1 MNTDKSTVRLKNI
14 SKSFGSIVAVD
25 NLDVTIEP
33 GEFVTLLG
41 PSGCGKST
49 TLRMLGGFE
58 TPTSGQIFLGD
69 DDVTNV
75 PPNKRNVNMV
85 FQDYALFPH
94 MTVGQN
100 ISFGLELMGK
110 GKQEINEDV
119 NSLLDFMQLL
129 GYEDRRPDELSGGQ
143 RQRVALA
150 RALAP
155 DPKVLLLD
163 EPLGALDAKLR
174 KQVQIELK
182 SIQKRTGKT
191 FIFVTHDQEEALT
204 MSDRILV
211 MNEGHL
217 EQDGGPKDLYFYPE
231 SRFVADFVGETNML
245 SCSIK
250 GIEGNQVIL
259 DWQGH
264 QLSGQCRSGEPK
276 VGQTIDAVIRP
287 EKISCHGTNPD
298 NDTAI
303 EGRITDRIF
312 KGSYTTI
319 DVVIGDNEDT
329 TMQASADC
337 NLIDNIKGDKV
348 WVGLDPSFLT
358 VLTR

>member
-1 MNTDKSTVRLKNI
+1 MQTAQETVRLVNL
-14 SKSFGSIVAVD
+14 SKKFGSIVAVD
-25 NLDVTIEP
+25 NLDISIEP

-58 TPTSGQIFLGD
+58 TPTSGQIFLGE
-69 DDVTNV
+69 DDVTNI
-75 PPNKRNVNMV
+75 PPNRRNVNMV

-100 ISFGLELMGK
+100 ISFGLELKGLGK
-110 GKQEINEDV
+110 NEIEERV
-119 NSLLDFMQLL
+119 ISLLDFMQLD
-129 GYEDRRPDELSGGQ
+129 GYKARRPDELSGGQ

-217 EQDGGPKDLYFYPE
+217 EQDGAPKDLYFHPE

-245 SCSIK
+245 SCTVK
-250 GIEGNQVIL
+250 GTEGTTVVL

-264 QLSGQCRSGEPK
+264 ELRGQCRSGDPK
-276 VGQTIDAVIRP
+276 DGQKVDAVIRP
-287 EKISCHGTNPD
+287 EKVTCHASDPGD
-298 NDTAI
+298 GTAI
-303 EGRITDRIF
+303 EGRVTQSIF
-312 KGSYTTI
+312 KGSYTTVGVMI
-319 DVVIGDNEDT
+319 GENESTTIQASGDNTNFD
-329 TMQASADC
+329 
-337 NLIDNIKGDKV
+337 NLKDNQV
-348 WVGLDPSFLT
+348 WISLDPAFLT

>member
-1 MNTDKSTVRLKNI
+1 MQTAPETVRLKNI
-14 SKSFGSIVAVD
+14 SKKFGSVVAVET
-25 NLDVTIEP
+25 LDITIEP

-41 PSGCGKST
+41 PSGCGKTT

-58 TPTSGQIFLGD
+58 TPTSGRIFLGD
-69 DDVTNV
+69 EDVTDV
-75 PPNKRNVNMV
+75 PPNRRNVNMV

-110 GKQEINEDV
+110 SKSQITDRV
-119 NSLLDFMQLL
+119 NSLLDFMQLD
-129 GYEDRRPDELSGGQ
+129 GYMARRPDELSGGQ

-174 KQVQIELK
+174 RQVQIELK
-182 SIQKRTGKT
+182 AIQKQTGKT

-204 MSDRILV
+204 MSDRIMV
-211 MNEGHL
+211 MNEGRL
-217 EQDGGPKDLYFYPE
+217 EQCGSPKDLYFHPE
-231 SRFVADFVGETNML
+231 SRFVADFIGETNML
-245 SCSIK
+245 SCTVK
-250 GIEGNQVIL
+250 GIEGENIVI

-264 QLSGQCRSGEPK
+264 KLCGHCRVGEPHTE
-276 VGQTIDAVIRP
+276 QTVEAVIRP
-287 EKISCHGTNPD
+287 EKITCHETDPGTGF
-298 NDTAI
+298 AI
-303 EGRITDRIF
+303 EGRIVQRIF
-312 KGSYTTI
+312 KGSYMSV
-319 DVVIGDNEDT
+319 DVKVGDGDDTVI
-329 TMQASADC
+329 QAAADC
-337 NLIDNIKGDKV
+337 AVIDALESDRL
-348 WVGLDPSFLT
+348 WLGLDPSYLT